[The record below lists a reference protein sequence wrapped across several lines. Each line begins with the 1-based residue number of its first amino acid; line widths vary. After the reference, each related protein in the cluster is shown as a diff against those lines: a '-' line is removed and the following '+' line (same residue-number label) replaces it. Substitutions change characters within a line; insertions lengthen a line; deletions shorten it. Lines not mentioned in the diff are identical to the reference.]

1 MNKYELRFE
10 VRAEK
15 ENRHVQGKAI
25 SFETESNDLGFIET
39 LKRGC
44 ITDETIKNSNIVF
57 TYNHQRDRILARS
70 KYGQG
75 NLNLQVRDDGVY
87 FGFEAPNTTL
97 GNDVLEDI
105 RCGNLSQCSF
115 AFTIPNKEGAQ
126 RWYKE
131 DGVLHRDVYAIDQ
144 LYDCSIVVDPAYDDT
159 YVAARNAEISEIE
172 AKLAADEEAKLA
184 ETRADEPKK
193 DEKPEEKPEEK
204 DKETPENKDKSD
216 ENKPENDEK
225 SDEKEAKSDENKD
238 ENKDKSDEND
248 DKKEEK
254 RNIESEQINN
264 QNKKEINTKIHMN
277 KFSLVKAIRSAMNGT
292 AVDEAT
298 ANLMD
303 VARKEMRASGINF
316 EGQIQIPFEYR
327 GADGVGGPTAN
338 VPDAI
343 DTAYKGV
350 PAVNPVG
357 TDADNAV
364 HDNVIELNFT
374 NMLKPLYENSVIFNT
389 GATVM
394 SGLVGD
400 IKVPEL
406 KDGGSFAGWAGEM
419 DEADKYFAKFDSFTI
434 SPKRLTV
441 VTAISKQLLAQDSIG
456 VENALR
462 ENIMKKFSNKL
473 EATIFGNGAGDADTP
488 AGILNGLTPKTVTDY
503 KSLCEMEAS
512 PADEFNNFANFS
524 YILSPKAKAALR
536 TMIKANNNTGMVLAG
551 DSVDGTPSK
560 TTTFLKNTDFLY
572 LDPSAIWICQ
582 WGGLDITVDT
592 ITLASKAMVKLVLN
606 MYVNVKYV
614 RAKESIIYGKIAP
627 AK

>member
-87 FGFEAPNTTL
+87 FSFEAPNTTL

-184 ETRADEPKK
+184 ETRADEPKN

-264 QNKKEINTKIHMN
+264 QNKKEINRKIHMN

-327 GADGVGGPTAN
+327 EVTPGVPA
-338 VPDAI
+338 VDAI

-364 HDNVIELNFT
+364 HDDVIELNFT

-488 AGILNGLTPKTVTDY
+488 AGILNGLTQKTVTDY
-503 KSLCEMEAS
+503 KSLCELEAS

-614 RAKESIIYGKIAP
+614 RAKESIIYGKIA

>member
-15 ENRHVQGKAI
+15 ENRHVQGKAV

-70 KYGQG
+70 KYGKG

-87 FGFEAPNTTL
+87 FSFEAPNTTL

-193 DEKPEEKPEEK
+193 DEKPEEKPDDKE
-204 DKETPENKDKSD
+204 KETPENMDKSD
-216 ENKPENDEK
+216 ENKPEN
-225 SDEKEAKSDENKD
+225 EA
-238 ENKDKSDEND
+238 KSDEND
-248 DKKEEK
+248 DKNEEK

-264 QNKKEINTKIHMN
+264 QNKKEINRKIHMN

-327 GADGVGGPTAN
+327 DESGAETPGV
-338 VPDAI
+338 DAI
-343 DTAYKGV
+343 DKAYKGI

-357 TDADNAV
+357 TDTDNAV
-364 HDNVIELNFT
+364 HDDVIELNFT
-374 NMLKPLYENSVIFNT
+374 NMLKPLYENSVIFNS

-488 AGILNGLTPKTVTDY
+488 AGILNGLTQKTVTDY
-503 KSLCEMEAS
+503 KSLCELEAS

-606 MYVNVKYV
+606 MYVNVQYV

>member
-87 FGFEAPNTTL
+87 FSFEAPNTTL

-131 DGVLHRDVYAIDQ
+131 DGVLHRDVYVIDQ

-172 AKLAADEEAKLA
+172 AKLAAEEEAKLA

-193 DEKPEEKPEEK
+193 DEKPEEK
-204 DKETPENKDKSD
+204 DKETPENNDKSD

-327 GADGVGGPTAN
+327 EAPGVGTPT
-338 VPDAI
+338 VDAT
-343 DTAYKGV
+343 DTAYKGI

-364 HDNVIELNFT
+364 HDDVIELNFT

-488 AGILNGLTPKTVTDY
+488 AGILNGLAQKTVTDY
-503 KSLCEMEAS
+503 KSLCELEAS

-614 RAKESIIYGKIAP
+614 RAKESIIYGKIA

>member
-327 GADGVGGPTAN
+327 GADGVSGPSAN

-364 HDNVIELNFT
+364 HDDVIELNFT

-488 AGILNGLTPKTVTDY
+488 AGILNGLTQKTVTDY

>member
-87 FGFEAPNTTL
+87 FSFEAPNTTL

-193 DEKPEEKPEEK
+193 DEKSEEKPEDKE
-204 DKETPENKDKSD
+204 KETPK
-216 ENKPENDEK
+216 
-225 SDEKEAKSDENKD
+225 
-238 ENKDKSDEND
+238 NKDKSDEND

-327 GADGVGGPTAN
+327 DN
-338 VPDAI
+338 VPGVSPAVDAI
-343 DTAYKGV
+343 DTAYKGI
-350 PAVNPVG
+350 PAVNKVG
-357 TDADNAV
+357 TDTDNAV
-364 HDNVIELNFT
+364 HDDVIELNFT

-488 AGILNGLTPKTVTDY
+488 AGILNGLTQKTVTDY

>member
-172 AKLAADEEAKLA
+172 AKLAAEEEAKLA

-216 ENKPENDEK
+216 ENKPENDGK

-327 GADGVGGPTAN
+327 GADGVSGPTAN

-364 HDNVIELNFT
+364 HDDVIELNFT

-488 AGILNGLTPKTVTDY
+488 AGILNGLTQKTVTDY

>member
-15 ENRHVQGKAI
+15 ENRHVQGKAV

-70 KYGQG
+70 KYGKG

-87 FGFEAPNTTL
+87 FSFEAPNTTL

-193 DEKPEEKPEEK
+193 DEKPEEKPEDKE
-204 DKETPENKDKSD
+204 KETPENMDKSD
-216 ENKPENDEK
+216 ENKPE
-225 SDEKEAKSDENKD
+225 KEAKSDENEP
-238 ENKDKSDEND
+238 ENRDKSDEND

-264 QNKKEINTKIHMN
+264 QNKKEINRKIHMN

-327 GADGVGGPTAN
+327 EAPGAGTPGV
-338 VPDAI
+338 DAI
-343 DTAYKGV
+343 DTAYKGI

-357 TDADNAV
+357 TDSDNAV
-364 HDNVIELNFT
+364 HDDVIELNFT
-374 NMLKPLYENSVIFNT
+374 NMLKPLYENSVIFNS

-488 AGILNGLTPKTVTDY
+488 AGILNGLTQKTVTDY
-503 KSLCEMEAS
+503 KSLCELEAS

>member
-131 DGVLHRDVYAIDQ
+131 DGVLHRDVYVIDQ

-172 AKLAADEEAKLA
+172 AKLAAEEEAKLA

-193 DEKPEEKPEEK
+193 DEKPEEKPEK
-204 DKETPENKDKSD
+204 KVKETPENKDKSD
-216 ENKPENDEK
+216 ENKPENDE
-225 SDEKEAKSDENKD
+225 KSDENKD

-327 GADGVGGPTAN
+327 SPDGVSGPTAN
-338 VPDAI
+338 VPDAT
-343 DTAYKGV
+343 DTAYKGI

-364 HDNVIELNFT
+364 HDDVIELNFT

-488 AGILNGLTPKTVTDY
+488 AGILNGLTQKTVTDY

>member
-15 ENRHVQGKAI
+15 ENRHVQGKAV

-87 FGFEAPNTTL
+87 FSFEAPNTTL

-131 DGVLHRDVYAIDQ
+131 DGVLHRDVYVIDQ

-193 DEKPEEKPEEK
+193 DEKPEEKPEDKE
-204 DKETPENKDKSD
+204 KETPENV
-216 ENKPENDEK
+216 
-225 SDEKEAKSDENKD
+225 AKSDENMP
-238 ENKDKSDEND
+238 ENEDKSDEND
-248 DKKEEK
+248 DKNEEK

-264 QNKKEINTKIHMN
+264 QNKKEINRKIHMN

-327 GADGVGGPTAN
+327 EAPGAGTPGV
-338 VPDAI
+338 DAI
-343 DTAYKGV
+343 DTAYKGI

-357 TDADNAV
+357 TDSDNAV
-364 HDNVIELNFT
+364 HDDVIELNFT
-374 NMLKPLYENSVIFNT
+374 NMLKPLYENSVIFNS

-488 AGILNGLTPKTVTDY
+488 AGILNGLTQKTVTDY
-503 KSLCEMEAS
+503 KSLCELEAS

-614 RAKESIIYGKIAP
+614 RAKESIIYGKIA

>member
-87 FGFEAPNTTL
+87 FSFEAPNTTL

-184 ETRADEPKK
+184 ETRADEPKN

-216 ENKPENDEK
+216 ENKPEN
-225 SDEKEAKSDENKD
+225 EAKSDENKD

-303 VARKEMRASGINF
+303 VARKEMRASGINY

-327 GADGVGGPTAN
+327 EVPGAGTPT
-338 VPDAI
+338 VDDI
-343 DTAYKGV
+343 DKAYKGI

-357 TDADNAV
+357 TEADNAV
-364 HDNVIELNFT
+364 HDDVIELNFT

-488 AGILNGLTPKTVTDY
+488 AGILNGLTQKTVTDY

-614 RAKESIIYGKIAP
+614 RAKESIIYGKIA

>member
-15 ENRHVQGKAI
+15 ENRHVQGKAV

-87 FGFEAPNTTL
+87 FSFEAPNTTL

-131 DGVLHRDVYAIDQ
+131 DGVLHRDVYVIDQ

-172 AKLAADEEAKLA
+172 AKLAAVEEAKLA

-193 DEKPEEKPEEK
+193 DEKPEEKPEDKE
-204 DKETPENKDKSD
+204 KETPEN
-216 ENKPENDEK
+216 
-225 SDEKEAKSDENKD
+225 EAKSDENMP
-238 ENKDKSDEND
+238 ENEDKSDEND
-248 DKKEEK
+248 DKNEEK

-264 QNKKEINTKIHMN
+264 QNKKEINRKIHMN

-327 GADGVGGPTAN
+327 EAPGAGTPGV
-338 VPDAI
+338 DAI
-343 DTAYKGV
+343 DTAYKGI

-357 TDADNAV
+357 TDSDNAV
-364 HDNVIELNFT
+364 HDDVIELNFT
-374 NMLKPLYENSVIFNT
+374 NMLKPLYENSVIFNS

-488 AGILNGLTPKTVTDY
+488 AGILNGLTQKTVTDY
-503 KSLCEMEAS
+503 KSLCELEAS

-614 RAKESIIYGKIAP
+614 RAKESIIYGKIA

>member
-15 ENRHVQGKAI
+15 ESRHVQGKAI

-87 FGFEAPNTTL
+87 FSFESPNTTL

-193 DEKPEEKPEEK
+193 DEKPEEK

-298 ANLMD
+298 ENLMN

-327 GADGVGGPTAN
+327 DEAGAVTPGV
-338 VPDAI
+338 DAI

-364 HDNVIELNFT
+364 HKDVIELNFT

-419 DEADKYFAKFDSFTI
+419 DEADKYFAKFDSFAI

-488 AGILNGLTPKTVTDY
+488 AGILNGLTQKTVTDY

-536 TMIKANNNTGMVLAG
+536 TMIKANNNTGMVLDG

>member
-15 ENRHVQGKAI
+15 ENRHVQGKAV

-87 FGFEAPNTTL
+87 FSFEAPNTTL

-131 DGVLHRDVYAIDQ
+131 DGVLHRDVYVIDK

-172 AKLAADEEAKLA
+172 AKLAAEEEAKLA

-193 DEKPEEKPEEK
+193 DEKPEEKPEDKE
-204 DKETPENKDKSD
+204 KETPEN
-216 ENKPENDEK
+216 
-225 SDEKEAKSDENKD
+225 EAKSDENEP
-238 ENKDKSDEND
+238 ENEDKSDEND
-248 DKKEEK
+248 DKNEEK

-264 QNKKEINTKIHMN
+264 QNKKEINRKIHMN

-327 GADGVGGPTAN
+327 EAPGAGTPGV
-338 VPDAI
+338 DAI

-357 TDADNAV
+357 TDSDNAV
-364 HDNVIELNFT
+364 HDDVIELNFT
-374 NMLKPLYENSVIFNT
+374 NMLKPLYENSVIFNS

-488 AGILNGLTPKTVTDY
+488 AGILNGLTQKTVTDY
-503 KSLCEMEAS
+503 KSLCELEAS

-614 RAKESIIYGKIAP
+614 RAKESIIYGKIA

>member
-131 DGVLHRDVYAIDQ
+131 DGVLHRDVYVIDQ

-172 AKLAADEEAKLA
+172 AKLAAEEEAKLA

-225 SDEKEAKSDENKD
+225 SDEKEAKSD

-327 GADGVGGPTAN
+327 DDVPGVAPT
-338 VPDAI
+338 VDDI
-343 DTAYKGV
+343 DTAYKGI
-350 PAVNPVG
+350 PAVNKVG

-364 HDNVIELNFT
+364 HKDVIELNFT

-488 AGILNGLTPKTVTDY
+488 AGILNGLTQKTVTDY

-614 RAKESIIYGKIAP
+614 RAKESIIYGKIA

>member
-15 ENRHVQGKAI
+15 ENRHVQGKAV

-87 FGFEAPNTTL
+87 FSFEAPNTTL

-131 DGVLHRDVYAIDQ
+131 DGVLHRDVYVIDQ

-193 DEKPEEKPEEK
+193 DEKPEEKPE
-204 DKETPENKDKSD
+204 DMGKETPENR
-216 ENKPENDEK
+216 
-225 SDEKEAKSDENKD
+225 
-238 ENKDKSDEND
+238 DKSDEND
-248 DKKEEK
+248 DKNEEK

-264 QNKKEINTKIHMN
+264 QNKKEINRKIHMN

-327 GADGVGGPTAN
+327 EAPGAGTPGV
-338 VPDAI
+338 DAI
-343 DTAYKGV
+343 DTAYKGI

-357 TDADNAV
+357 TDSDNAV
-364 HDNVIELNFT
+364 HDDVIELNFT
-374 NMLKPLYENSVIFNT
+374 NMLKPLYENSVIFNS

-488 AGILNGLTPKTVTDY
+488 AGILNGLTQKTVTDY
-503 KSLCEMEAS
+503 KSLCELEAS

-614 RAKESIIYGKIAP
+614 RAKESIIYGKIA

>member
-10 VRAEK
+10 IRAEK
-15 ENRHVQGKAI
+15 ENRHVQGKAV

-115 AFTIPNKEGAQ
+115 MFTIPKKEGAQ
-126 RWYKE
+126 HWYKK
-131 DGVLHRDVYAIDQ
+131 DGVLHRDVYVIDQ

-172 AKLAADEEAKLA
+172 AKLAAEEEAKLA

-204 DKETPENKDKSD
+204 EKETPENKDKSD

-327 GADGVGGPTAN
+327 GDVPGAGTPGV
-338 VPDAI
+338 DAI
-343 DTAYKGV
+343 DTAYKGI

-357 TDADNAV
+357 TDVDNAV
-364 HDNVIELNFT
+364 HDDVIELNFT

-503 KSLCEMEAS
+503 KSLCELEAS

-614 RAKESIIYGKIAP
+614 RAKESIIYGKIA

>member
-15 ENRHVQGKAI
+15 ENRHVQGKAV

-87 FGFEAPNTTL
+87 FSFEAPNTTL

-184 ETRADEPKK
+184 ETRADEAKK
-193 DEKPEEKPEEK
+193 DEKPEEKPE
-204 DKETPENKDKSD
+204 ENKDKSD

-225 SDEKEAKSDENKD
+225 SDENEAKSDENEP
-238 ENKDKSDEND
+238 ENRDKSDEND

-264 QNKKEINTKIHMN
+264 QNKKEINRKIHMN

-327 GADGVGGPTAN
+327 EGPGVGTPG
-338 VPDAI
+338 VDDI
-343 DTAYKGV
+343 DKAYKGI

-357 TDADNAV
+357 TDSDNAV
-364 HDNVIELNFT
+364 HDDVIELNFT

-488 AGILNGLTPKTVTDY
+488 AGILNGLTQKTVTDY

-614 RAKESIIYGKIAP
+614 RAKESIIYGKIA

>member
-131 DGVLHRDVYAIDQ
+131 DGVLHRDVYVIDQ

-172 AKLAADEEAKLA
+172 AKLAAEEEAKLA

-193 DEKPEEKPEEK
+193 DEKPEEK

-225 SDEKEAKSDENKD
+225 SDEKEAKSD

-327 GADGVGGPTAN
+327 DNAPGVAPT
-338 VPDAI
+338 VDAI
-343 DTAYKGV
+343 DTAYKGI

-357 TDADNAV
+357 TDTDNAV
-364 HDNVIELNFT
+364 HDDVIELNFT

-488 AGILNGLTPKTVTDY
+488 AGILNGLTQKTVTDY

-592 ITLASKAMVKLVLN
+592 ITLASKAMVKLVIN

-614 RAKESIIYGKIAP
+614 RAKESIIYGKIA

>member
-87 FGFEAPNTTL
+87 FSFEAPNTTL

-184 ETRADEPKK
+184 ETRADEPKN
-193 DEKPEEKPEEK
+193 DEKPEEKPEDKE
-204 DKETPENKDKSD
+204 KETPENRDKSD
-216 ENKPENDEK
+216 ENKPEN
-225 SDEKEAKSDENKD
+225 EAKSDENEP
-238 ENKDKSDEND
+238 ENRDKSDEND

-264 QNKKEINTKIHMN
+264 QNKKEINRKIHMN

-327 GADGVGGPTAN
+327 AGDAGVGTPG
-338 VPDAI
+338 VDDI
-343 DTAYKGV
+343 DKAYKGI

-364 HDNVIELNFT
+364 HDDVIELNFT
-374 NMLKPLYENSVIFNT
+374 NMLKPLYENSVIFNS

-614 RAKESIIYGKIAP
+614 RAKESIIYGKIA

>member
-193 DEKPEEKPEEK
+193 DEKPEEKPEKK

-225 SDEKEAKSDENKD
+225 SDEKEAKSD

-327 GADGVGGPTAN
+327 GADGVSGPTAN

-343 DTAYKGV
+343 DTAYKGI

-357 TDADNAV
+357 TDTDNAV
-364 HDNVIELNFT
+364 HDDVIELNFT

-488 AGILNGLTPKTVTDY
+488 AGILNGLTQKTVTDY

-614 RAKESIIYGKIAP
+614 RAKESIIYGKIA

>member
-15 ENRHVQGKAI
+15 ENRHVQGKAV

-87 FGFEAPNTTL
+87 FSFEAPNTTL

-131 DGVLHRDVYAIDQ
+131 DGVLHRDVYVIDQ

-193 DEKPEEKPEEK
+193 DEKPEEKPEDKE
-204 DKETPENKDKSD
+204 KETPENV
-216 ENKPENDEK
+216 
-225 SDEKEAKSDENKD
+225 A
-238 ENKDKSDEND
+238 KSDEND
-248 DKKEEK
+248 DKNEEK

-264 QNKKEINTKIHMN
+264 QNKKEINRKIHMN

-327 GADGVGGPTAN
+327 DAPGAGTPGV
-338 VPDAI
+338 DAI
-343 DTAYKGV
+343 DTAYKGI

-357 TDADNAV
+357 TDSDNAV
-364 HDNVIELNFT
+364 HDDVIELNFT
-374 NMLKPLYENSVIFNT
+374 NMLKPLYENSVIFNS

-488 AGILNGLTPKTVTDY
+488 AGILNGLTQKTVTDY
-503 KSLCEMEAS
+503 KSLCELEAS

-614 RAKESIIYGKIAP
+614 RAKESIIYGKIA

>member
-87 FGFEAPNTTL
+87 FSFEAPNTTL

-184 ETRADEPKK
+184 ETRADEPKN

-264 QNKKEINTKIHMN
+264 QNKKEINRKIHMN

-327 GADGVGGPTAN
+327 EVKAGDSAV
-338 VPDAI
+338 DAI

-364 HDNVIELNFT
+364 HDDVIELNFT

-488 AGILNGLTPKTVTDY
+488 AGILNGLTQKTVTDY
-503 KSLCEMEAS
+503 KSLCELEAS

-614 RAKESIIYGKIAP
+614 RAKESIIYGKIA

>member
-87 FGFEAPNTTL
+87 FSFEAPNTTL

-184 ETRADEPKK
+184 ETRADEPKN
-193 DEKPEEKPEEK
+193 DEKPEEKPEDKE
-204 DKETPENKDKSD
+204 KETPENMDKSD
-216 ENKPENDEK
+216 ENKPEN
-225 SDEKEAKSDENKD
+225 EAKSDENKS

-264 QNKKEINTKIHMN
+264 QNKKEINRKIHMN

-303 VARKEMRASGINF
+303 VARKEMRASGINY

-327 GADGVGGPTAN
+327 ETPGVVTPA
-338 VPDAI
+338 VDDI
-343 DTAYKGV
+343 DKAYKGI

-364 HDNVIELNFT
+364 HDDVIELNFT

-488 AGILNGLTPKTVTDY
+488 AGILNGLTQKTVTDY

-614 RAKESIIYGKIAP
+614 RAKESIIYGKIA

>member
-184 ETRADEPKK
+184 ETRADEPKN
-193 DEKPEEKPEEK
+193 DEKPEEKPEDKE
-204 DKETPENKDKSD
+204 KETPENRDKSD
-216 ENKPENDEK
+216 ENKPEN
-225 SDEKEAKSDENKD
+225 EAKSDENKD

-264 QNKKEINTKIHMN
+264 QNKKEINRKIHMN

-303 VARKEMRASGINF
+303 VARKEMRASGINY

-327 GADGVGGPTAN
+327 EAPGGVTPT
-338 VPDAI
+338 VDDI
-343 DTAYKGV
+343 DKAYKGI

-364 HDNVIELNFT
+364 HDDVIELNFT

-488 AGILNGLTPKTVTDY
+488 AGILNGLTQKTVTDY

-614 RAKESIIYGKIAP
+614 RAKESIIYGKIA

>member
-15 ENRHVQGKAI
+15 ENRHVQGKAV

-70 KYGQG
+70 KYGKG

-87 FGFEAPNTTL
+87 FSFEAPNTTL

-144 LYDCSIVVDPAYDDT
+144 LYDCSIVVDPAYDGT
-159 YVAARNAEISEIE
+159 HVAARNAEISEIE

-193 DEKPEEKPEEK
+193 DEKPQEKPE
-204 DKETPENKDKSD
+204 DKEKETHENRDKSD
-216 ENKPENDEK
+216 ENKPENR
-225 SDEKEAKSDENKD
+225 
-238 ENKDKSDEND
+238 DKSDEND
-248 DKKEEK
+248 DKNEEK

-264 QNKKEINTKIHMN
+264 QNKKEINRKIHMN

-327 GADGVGGPTAN
+327 EGPSVGTPGV
-338 VPDAI
+338 DAI
-343 DTAYKGV
+343 DTAYKGI

-357 TDADNAV
+357 TDSDNAV
-364 HDNVIELNFT
+364 HDDVIELNFT
-374 NMLKPLYENSVIFNT
+374 NMLKPLYENSVIFNS

-488 AGILNGLTPKTVTDY
+488 AGILNDLTQKTVTDY
-503 KSLCEMEAS
+503 KSLCELEAS

>member
-15 ENRHVQGKAI
+15 ENRHVQGKAV

-115 AFTIPNKEGAQ
+115 MFTIPKKEGAQ
-126 RWYKE
+126 HWYKK
-131 DGVLHRDVYAIDQ
+131 DGVLHRDVYVIDQ

-172 AKLAADEEAKLA
+172 AKLAAEEEAKLA

-193 DEKPEEKPEEK
+193 DEKPEEK

-327 GADGVGGPTAN
+327 ETPGVGTPT
-338 VPDAI
+338 VDAT
-343 DTAYKGV
+343 DTAYKGI

-364 HDNVIELNFT
+364 HDDVIELNFT

-488 AGILNGLTPKTVTDY
+488 AGILNGLTQKTVTDY
-503 KSLCEMEAS
+503 KSLCELEAS

-614 RAKESIIYGKIAP
+614 RAKESIIYGKIA

>member
-15 ENRHVQGKAI
+15 ENRHVQGKAV

-70 KYGQG
+70 KYGKG

-87 FGFEAPNTTL
+87 FSFEAPNTTL

-193 DEKPEEKPEEK
+193 DEKPQEKPEDKE
-204 DKETPENKDKSD
+204 KETPENKDKSD
-216 ENKPENDEK
+216 ENKPEND
-225 SDEKEAKSDENKD
+225 AKSDENEPK
-238 ENKDKSDEND
+238 NRDKSDEND
-248 DKKEEK
+248 DKNEEK

-264 QNKKEINTKIHMN
+264 QNKKEINRKIHMN

-327 GADGVGGPTAN
+327 DESSAETPGV
-338 VPDAI
+338 DAI
-343 DTAYKGV
+343 DKAYKGI
-350 PAVNPVG
+350 PAVNTVG
-357 TDADNAV
+357 TDSDNAV
-364 HDNVIELNFT
+364 HNDVIELNFT
-374 NMLKPLYENSVIFNT
+374 NMLKPLYENSVIFNS

-419 DEADKYFAKFDSFTI
+419 DEADKYFAKFDSITI

-473 EATIFGNGAGDADTP
+473 EATIFGNGAGNTDTP
-488 AGILNGLTPKTVTDY
+488 AGILNGLTQKTVTDY
-503 KSLCEMEAS
+503 KSLCELEAS

-606 MYVNVKYV
+606 MYVNVQYV

>member
-131 DGVLHRDVYAIDQ
+131 DGVLHRDVYVIDQ

-172 AKLAADEEAKLA
+172 AKLAAEEEAKLA

-193 DEKPEEKPEEK
+193 DEKPEEKPEK
-204 DKETPENKDKSD
+204 KVKETPENKDKSD
-216 ENKPENDEK
+216 ENKPENDE
-225 SDEKEAKSDENKD
+225 KSDENKD

-327 GADGVGGPTAN
+327 NPDGVSGHTAN
-338 VPDAI
+338 VPDAT
-343 DTAYKGV
+343 DTAYKGI

-364 HDNVIELNFT
+364 HDDVIELNFT

-488 AGILNGLTPKTVTDY
+488 AGILNGLTQKTVTDY

>member
-87 FGFEAPNTTL
+87 FSFEAPNTTL

-193 DEKPEEKPEEK
+193 DEKPDEKPE
-204 DKETPENKDKSD
+204 ENKDKSD

-264 QNKKEINTKIHMN
+264 QNKKEINRKIHMN

-327 GADGVGGPTAN
+327 EGPSVGTPGV
-338 VPDAI
+338 DAI

-350 PAVNPVG
+350 PAVNAVG

-364 HDNVIELNFT
+364 HDDVIELNFT
-374 NMLKPLYENSVIFNT
+374 NMLKPLYENSVIFNS

-488 AGILNGLTPKTVTDY
+488 AGILNGLTQKTVTDY

-512 PADEFNNFANFS
+512 PANEFNNFANFS

-614 RAKESIIYGKIAP
+614 RAKESIIYGKIA

>member
-131 DGVLHRDVYAIDQ
+131 DGVLHRDVYVIDQ

-172 AKLAADEEAKLA
+172 AKLAAEEEAKLA

-225 SDEKEAKSDENKD
+225 SDEKEAKSD

-327 GADGVGGPTAN
+327 SGDAPGVTPA
-338 VPDAI
+338 VDAI
-343 DTAYKGV
+343 DTAYKGI

-357 TDADNAV
+357 TDTDNAV
-364 HDNVIELNFT
+364 HKDVIELNFT

-488 AGILNGLTPKTVTDY
+488 AGILNGLTQKTVTDY

-592 ITLASKAMVKLVLN
+592 ITLASKAMVKLVIN

-614 RAKESIIYGKIAP
+614 RAKESIIYGKIA

>member
-15 ENRHVQGKAI
+15 ESRHVQGKAI

-44 ITDETIKNSNIVF
+44 ITGETIKNSNIVF

-75 NLNLQVRDDGVY
+75 NLNLQIRDDGVY
-87 FGFEAPNTTL
+87 FSFEAPNTTL

-193 DEKPEEKPEEK
+193 DEKPEEKPEDKE
-204 DKETPENKDKSD
+204 KETPENKDKSD

-225 SDEKEAKSDENKD
+225 SDENEAKSDENKD

-264 QNKKEINTKIHMN
+264 QNKKEINRKIHMN

-292 AVDEAT
+292 DVDEAT

-327 GADGVGGPTAN
+327 AGDAGAVTPGV
-338 VPDAI
+338 DDI
-343 DTAYKGV
+343 DKAYKGI

-357 TDADNAV
+357 TDSDNAV
-364 HDNVIELNFT
+364 HDDVIELNFT

-400 IKVPEL
+400 IKIPEL

-441 VTAISKQLLAQDSIG
+441 VTAISKQLLAQDSIA

-488 AGILNGLTPKTVTDY
+488 AGILNGLTQKTVTDY
-503 KSLCEMEAS
+503 KSLCEMEVS

-614 RAKESIIYGKIAP
+614 RAKESIIYGKIA

>member
-15 ENRHVQGKAI
+15 ENRHVQGKAV

-70 KYGQG
+70 KYGKG

-87 FGFEAPNTTL
+87 FSFEAPNTTL

-193 DEKPEEKPEEK
+193 DEKPEEKPEDME
-204 DKETPENKDKSD
+204 KETPEN
-216 ENKPENDEK
+216 ND
-225 SDEKEAKSDENKD
+225 KSDENKD
-238 ENKDKSDEND
+238 ENMDKSDEND

-264 QNKKEINTKIHMN
+264 QNKKEINRKIHMN

-316 EGQIQIPFEYR
+316 EGQIQIPLEYR
-327 GADGVGGPTAN
+327 EGPSVGTPGV
-338 VPDAI
+338 DAI

-357 TDADNAV
+357 TDSDNAV
-364 HDNVIELNFT
+364 HDDVIELNFT
-374 NMLKPLYENSVIFNT
+374 NMLKPLYENSVIFNS

-488 AGILNGLTPKTVTDY
+488 AGILNGLTQKTVTDY
-503 KSLCEMEAS
+503 KSLCELEAS

-614 RAKESIIYGKIAP
+614 RAKESIIYGKIA

>member
-87 FGFEAPNTTL
+87 FSFEAPNTTL

-184 ETRADEPKK
+184 ETRADEPKN

-204 DKETPENKDKSD
+204 DKETPENRDKSD
-216 ENKPENDEK
+216 ENKPEN
-225 SDEKEAKSDENKD
+225 EA
-238 ENKDKSDEND
+238 KSDEND

-264 QNKKEINTKIHMN
+264 QNKKEINRKIHMN

-327 GADGVGGPTAN
+327 EAPGVGTPG
-338 VPDAI
+338 VDDI
-343 DTAYKGV
+343 DKAYKGI

-357 TDADNAV
+357 TDSDNAV
-364 HDNVIELNFT
+364 HDDVIELNFT

-488 AGILNGLTPKTVTDY
+488 AGILNGLTQKTVTDY

-627 AK
+627 TK